1 MKNINHVCISG
12 NLTRDAEVLHGTGTV
27 VKFTVAVND
36 RVKSGDEWTD
46 YANFIDCVL
55 FGKLGDTLSDRLKKG
70 AKVCIDGKLRYS
82 QWEKDGQKRSK
93 VEIIAETVETM
104 VEKSAETSADEEIP
118 F

>member
-36 RVKSGDEWTD
+36 RVKSGDEWED
-46 YANFIDCVL
+46 YANFIDCTT
-55 FGKLGDTLSDRLKKG
+55 FGKYAEIVSRDLKKG
-70 AKVCIDGKLRYS
+70 AKVCVEGRLRYS
-82 QWEKDGQKRSK
+82 TWEQDGKKRSR
-93 VEIIAETVETM
+93 VEVIADTIETLAAARATEA
-104 VEKSAETSADEEIP
+104 KNDEVP